1 MVTTSSTLLVDN
13 VQGSFNIGVGTVL
26 FNNGS
31 AILSI
36 DGKTG
41 IGTTVDGQI
50 GSAATVS
57 SFDVDPVFDGLHFK
71 VNHRAH
77 AMHNVSNRVS
87 IKGIQP
93 DTPIT
98 TLTADYAQSSLGNIS
113 VVDSSSF
120 ESFEGVGVGTTNYGY
135 AIINDHELIAYTGV
149 GNGQITGI
157 TTRGIGPNSF
167 MTGNGGGQST
177 LKKSYN
183 VGAQIR
189 KYEANGINLRRIN
202 AFHSLNDVD
211 TTKHPI
217 GLDEYTIKVDMSA
230 DKGLNNE
237 SPGADRTG
245 SGSLPAKF
253 FNVTK
258 TDGGSVTRI
267 TRNIQ
272 YETLTPNVS
281 TSTPPGTS
289 VSGKIR
295 TISGSSVGG
304 SEESFTDQGF
314 EDITLNDMNHFD
326 TPRLIASKINAD
338 ANLTDIMPAGKS
350 MVLEVILNSDN
361 ENVSPMID
369 CDRISAVVSSNRI
382 NAGDF
387 VNGLGS
393 TDTRVQESFMKRT
406 KLTGQDP
413 NASAYISKFIKLQNP
428 ATSLLVEFSAYRTE
442 GSEIRCFYK
451 TMEEGSN
458 EDTFSRDFEPFPGF
472 SNIDQFEKVIDPS
485 RNTGEPD
492 HNVPPSIGEEFKEY
506 TFNSREIPSFT
517 KFQIKIVMVGKNQ
530 AKPPKIK
537 ELRGIA
543 LA

>member
-1 MVTTSSTLLVDN
+1 MDYTSKLIIELT
-13 VQGSFNIGVGTVL
+13 
-26 FNNGS
+26 
-31 AILSI
+31 
-36 DGKTG
+36 
-41 IGTTVDGQI
+41 
-50 GSAATVS
+50 
-57 SFDVDPVFDGLHFK
+57 
-71 VNHRAH
+71 
-77 AMHNVSNRVS
+77 AMHNASNRVS
-87 IKGIQP
+87 IKGILP

-120 ESFEGVGVGTTNYGY
+120 ETFEGVGVGTTNYGY
-135 AIINDHELIAYTGV
+135 AIINDHEIVAYTGV

-157 TTRGIGPNSF
+157 TTRGLGPQSF
-167 MTGNGGGQST
+167 MTGGGSGQNT
-177 LKKSYN
+177 PKKSYN
-183 VGAQIR
+183 VGAQIQ
-189 KYEANGINLRRIN
+189 KYEINGINLRRIN
-202 AFHSLNDVD
+202 AFHTLNDVD

-217 GLDEYTIKVDMSA
+217 GLDDYTIKVDMSA
-230 DKGLNNE
+230 DKGLNDQ

-289 VSGKIR
+289 VSAKIR
-295 TISGSSVGG
+295 TISGSSIGG
-304 SEESFTDQGF
+304 FEESFTDQGF

-350 MVLEVILNSDN
+350 MVFEVILNSDD

-369 CDRISAVVSSNRI
+369 CDRISAVISSNRL

-393 TDTRVQESFMKRT
+393 SDSRVQESFMKRT

-413 NASAYISKFIKLQNP
+413 NASATFQ
-428 ATSLLVEFSAYRTE
+428 SLLS
-442 GSEIRCFYK
+442 YK
-451 TMEEGSN
+451 
-458 EDTFSRDFEPFPGF
+458 
-472 SNIDQFEKVIDPS
+472 IQQL
-485 RNTGEPD
+485 
-492 HNVPPSIGEEFKEY
+492 HY
-506 TFNSREIPSFT
+506 
-517 KFQIKIVMVGKNQ
+517 
-530 AKPPKIK
+530 
-537 ELRGIA
+537 
-543 LA
+543 